1 MKKYITKINT
11 STIIPVSAAT
21 GDRKIQSKLLFILK
35 LELLCLHF
43 LPEWCNENRVRVT
56 YVNNDTVT
64 FLKMEPLPT
73 PHFFFYWPLPRMLY
87 RLCKNIYRLH
97 VVFVC
102 LFLNKLF
109 QLQLQQT
116 SDKTLNNSS
125 KENKTRDSSYY
136 HNLHPTPAPITFLF
150 IIKTQDRNKMQTS
163 TLMQET
169 S

>member
-1 MKKYITKINT
+1 MIRASLGYKILPQNKLFWKKKYIIKINT

-64 FLKMEPLPT
+64 FLKMEPLPS
-73 PHFFFYWPLPRMLY
+73 PPPF
-87 RLCKNIYRLH
+87 
-97 VVFVC
+97 FVC
-102 LFLNKLF
+102 CFFLLATSKNALQVVQKHLQAPCGICLFVFLNKFF

-125 KENKTRDSSYY
+125 KENKTRDSS
-136 HNLHPTPAPITFLF
+136 
-150 IIKTQDRNKMQTS
+150 
-163 TLMQET
+163 
-169 S
+169 